1 VQWLFSA
8 SVIWG
13 FSFGLI
19 KGMTTG
25 VDPFVLG
32 FCRSMVAAL
41 VFLPWI
47 WSSHRV
53 GKSRQD
59 IIWAFVCGFVQIGL
73 MYGPYLKSFQYLKAH
88 EVALFTM
95 TTPLIAGLMLRASER
110 QALARLLTAILLATL
125 GGVIA
130 AWQHITSETWLKGVL
145 LVQASNTLFALG
157 SLLWMRRFK
166 AESARSL
173 RAQARLMTPYFIG
186 GAAASAL
193 LTWIFASNI
202 VPLSQSHA
210 AAILWLGV
218 MASGAGFF
226 MWNRGVALV
235 SPASL
240 AAANNLKIPLAI
252 LISITIFG
260 ESANLWPLLIGISFI
275 FLALRVADGK
285 PQTKLPH

>member
-1 VQWLFSA
+1 
-8 SVIWG
+8 
-13 FSFGLI
+13 
-19 KGMTTG
+19 MTTG

-47 WSSHRV
+47 WSAHR
-53 GKSRQD
+53 GDKSRQD

-73 MYGPYLKSFQYLKAH
+73 MYGPYLKSFHYLKAH

-95 TTPLIAGLMLRASER
+95 TTPLITGLMLRASER

-130 AWQHITSETWLKGVL
+130 AWQHVTSETWLKGVL

-157 SLLWMRRFK
+157 SLLWMRRFM
-166 AESARSL
+166 AESARPL

-193 LTWIFASNI
+193 LTIIFASNI

-218 MASGAGFF
+218 VASGSGFF